1 MTTIQTCVRVP
12 APTQLCATGCAGGFS
27 VTAFR
32 SRFTVLRISR
42 DRGDRASPLHLG
54 ERHYPS
60 TEPKIIYHPQ
70 SGWFED
76 TPLKG
81 GAEEGYPLKGV
92 HEGICLLEARQR
104 AWNRSRA
111 SRISP

>member
-1 MTTIQTCVRVP
+1 VIPPESDAEFAASMEVVLEVYARPYDIWYPVLCLDEKPIQ
-12 APTQLCATGCAGGFS
+12 
-27 VTAFR
+27 
-32 SRFTVLRISR
+32 
-42 DRGDRASPLHLG
+42 
-54 ERHYPS
+54 
-60 TEPKIIYHPQ
+60 IIYHPQ